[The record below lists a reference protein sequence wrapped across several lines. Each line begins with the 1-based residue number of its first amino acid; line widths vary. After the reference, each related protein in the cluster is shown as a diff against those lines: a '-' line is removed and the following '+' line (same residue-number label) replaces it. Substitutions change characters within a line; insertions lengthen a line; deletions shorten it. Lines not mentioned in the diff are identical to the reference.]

1 VSGVLD
7 LAAAS
12 AMASVVAAEAAARGL
27 SVTVAVADA
36 QGSLVTL
43 VRMDG
48 AAGLSVV
55 TAQHKVT
62 TVLRTGRSTRDVTDE
77 LVAESG
83 AEPALLLG
91 MVVHGGL
98 IPIPGGVP
106 VHRAGVLIG
115 AVAVSG
121 ASSAEDH
128 DLATLAATAL
138 APPTALALPTAV
150 VTPTTPRE
158 SGLSAH

>member
-1 VSGVLD
+1 MSDSPAPRAVVD
-7 LAAAS
+7 LAAAA
-12 AMASVVAAEAAARGL
+12 AMAQTVTTAAAGRGL

-55 TAQHKVT
+55 TAQKKIASV
-62 TVLRTGRSTRDVTDE
+62 VRTGRSTRDVTE
-77 LVAESG
+77 EFVAESA

-91 MVVHGGL
+91 MVVHGG
-98 IPIPGGVP
+98 IVPIPGGVP
-106 VHRAGVLIG
+106 VRRDGVLVG

-121 ASSAEDH
+121 ASSDEDH
-128 DLATLAATAL
+128 ELAMLAAA
-138 APPTALALPTAV
+138 ALP
-150 VTPTTPRE
+150 
-158 SGLSAH
+158 

>member
-12 AMASVVAAEAAARGL
+12 AMASVVTAEAAARGL

-106 VHRAGVLIG
+106 VRRAGVLVG

-128 DLATLAATAL
+128 DLATLAATT
-138 APPTALALPTAV
+138 PPTPGP
-150 VTPTTPRE
+150 TPTTPRE